1 MFQQMMARAHLE
13 VIAQIDGIEIYD
25 AYSGRGMYGRTCFG
39 IVTDDPISAVIQLTR
54 TLMETCDIDPD
65 DTVDLLDAL
74 SEGACQDSM
83 GLQAIVYW
91 SHISVEG

>member
-1 MFQQMMARAHLE
+1 MFQTTMAREHLA
-13 VIAQIDGIEIYD
+13 VLAQMDGIEVYD

-65 DTVDLLDAL
+65 ETVDLLDAL
-74 SEGACQDSM
+74 AEGACQDSM

-91 SHISVEG
+91 PHITVEV